1 MSAPSVACIVDCLLK
16 SANVDDLP
24 VEQATKFDLVI
35 NLNIAKALGVTIPS
49 SLLAHLRLSFSRAAS
64 SGCNQWCRGQRS
76 VSNFRAFKRSD
87 LNLAAV
93 HRRYWPKADMTSC
106 GNPHLRSLLGA
117 KRTWVGALHMSAF
130 DPKRTSCCVA
140 VRTIS
145 PPSLRKT

>member
-1 MSAPSVACIVDCLLK
+1 VPSNLFAFNNPSVACIVDCLLK

-93 HRRYWPKADMTSC
+93 HLPLLAQSGHDLVRKSAFAVAIGGKADMGLCTAHVC
-106 GNPHLRSLLGA
+106 L
-117 KRTWVGALHMSAF
+117 
-130 DPKRTSCCVA
+130 
-140 VRTIS
+140 
-145 PPSLRKT
+145 